1 MGAAPKALGWSL
13 SRVKGLFWRG
23 RHLLD
28 GRQVGLHMG
37 TEQVSRKFHFR
48 GLYVICQIGSGV
60 AMKMAELRGGS
71 RRKVGNEADEGHL
84 KIHVRLGAKETFLGK
99 SVS

>member
-1 MGAAPKALGWSL
+1 
-13 SRVKGLFWRG
+13 
-23 RHLLD
+23 
-28 GRQVGLHMG
+28 MG
-37 TEQVSRKFHFR
+37 TEQVSRKFHLR